1 MLKRKQPQDFASP
14 AKKKQKPTYL
24 PERTPPPNESA
35 RYVSP
40 DYVINCAF
48 IGDAGIGKTS
58 LMKMLGERIS
68 SAEQNSLF
76 DRYVAQITSREGE
89 QVHVSYW
96 DVSSSDDHSRMR
108 SLTYRMNHIF
118 FLCFS
123 TVDRH
128 SFENAKLQWFPEID
142 LIVPEAPVY
151 LIGTQ
156 TDLRDQ
162 LLAENPNNISKVV
175 TQEDAEQLRSSMGAI
190 MYLETSVNSAVSLT
204 RVMKQ
209 VASAMLRETE
219 HQAKI
224 NHARSQKA
232 WIRSCNAILGKD
244 PSCMSPKKNHKND
257 VQKAKPRES
266 VAILSPKRS
275 SNPIKQLTKL
285 NVRKSFLSPSAD
297 SPTIEEKEN
306 TNSPLPGGSF
316 TPTKQGKPRFE
327 LSLKHLR
334 NRLLGTNAR
343 TKPVE
348 TAPVHSPAV
357 RLLSRWSVRDQAYE
371 PFSGSDSRAEQDL
384 ILHVEDSTLLK
395 PETVGT
401 GATELILHSETHPE
415 LFEEE
420 SDEDDDY
427 DVSEEDFD

>member
-1 MLKRKQPQDFASP
+1 MLKRKQPHDLASP
-14 AKKKQKPTYL
+14 AHKKQKPTYL
-24 PERTPPPNESA
+24 PERTPPPGESA

-58 LMKMLGERIS
+58 LMKLLGERIS

-96 DVSSSDDHSRMR
+96 DVSSSDEHSRMR

-128 SFENAKLQWFPEID
+128 SFENAKLQWFPEVD

-156 TDLRDQ
+156 TDLRDKI
-162 LLAENPNNISKVV
+162 LAENPKSSQIV
-175 TQEDAEQLRSSMGAI
+175 TAEEAELLCSSLGGI
-190 MYLETSVNSAVSLT
+190 QYLETSVNSNSSLV

-219 HQAKI
+219 HQSKI

-232 WIRSCNAILGKD
+232 WIRSCNALLGKD
-244 PSCMSPKKNHKND
+244 PSCMSPKKNHKHD
-257 VQKAKPRES
+257 VQKSKPRES
-266 VAILSPKRS
+266 VAILSPKRG
-275 SNPIKQLTKL
+275 NPIKQLTKL
-285 NVRKSFLSPSAD
+285 NVRKSLLSPSASD
-297 SPTIEEKEN
+297 SPCVEEKEN
-306 TNSPLPGGSF
+306 ANSPLPN
-316 TPTKQGKPRFE
+316 TPTKQ
-327 LSLKHLR
+327 SKHRGIDLPLTLLR
-334 NRLLGTNAR
+334 KRLVGMAGGRKRADPNTPA
-343 TKPVE
+343 
-348 TAPVHSPAV
+348 HSPAV
-357 RLLSRWSVRDQAYE
+357 RMLSHWSVRDQPYTPAIQE
-371 PFSGSDSRAEQDL
+371 ETSTAENEDQVLSAPVDSDQKAGIVFHLE
-384 ILHVEDSTLLK
+384 
-395 PETVGT
+395 GN
-401 GATELILHSETHPE
+401 PE

-427 DVSEEDFD
+427 DVSDEEDFD